1 MKTTISSL
9 CIALVL
15 TLGASTTALA
25 DHGYR
30 GGYYGGNYGGPPR
43 HYHHE
48 GGYAR
53 GSGWAGPA
61 AVLAIAGI
69 AAGIAASNYY
79 SPPPPPVYVQQQPVY
94 IEQPQPVY
102 VAPSRGYW
110 RYSEY

>member
-1 MKTTISSL
+1 MKTTIRSL
-9 CIALVL
+9 CIALAL
-15 TLGASTTALA
+15 TLGASTAALA
-25 DHGYR
+25 DHGHR
-30 GGYYGGNYGGPPR
+30 GGNYGGHYGGQPR
-43 HYHHE
+43 HHHE

-69 AAGIAASNYY
+69 AAGIAASSYY
-79 SPPPPPVYVQQQPVY
+79 SPPLQPVYVQQQPVY
-94 IEQPQPVY
+94 IEAPQPVH